1 MSNITKETRKESFE
15 KIQLKRKSKLIY
27 EQLGSGEYTAR
38 ELAIKMYNTTDN
50 DGKRL
55 LRTSERQ
62 ETAPRLTELM
72 NLGLVETTSKKYDEI
87 SGCNVA
93 VYRRK
98 EKKNVKNIREN

>member
-15 KIQLKRKSKLIY
+15 KIQLKRKSRLIY

-98 EKKNVKNIREN
+98 EKKNVENIR